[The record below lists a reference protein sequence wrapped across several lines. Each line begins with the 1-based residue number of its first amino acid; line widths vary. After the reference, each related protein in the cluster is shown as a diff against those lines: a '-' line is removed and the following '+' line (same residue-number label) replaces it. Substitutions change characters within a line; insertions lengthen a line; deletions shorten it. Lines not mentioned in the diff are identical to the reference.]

1 MGRKTTTAQPQRAKL
16 TPGEMT
22 EAIIRFQKLIKRI
35 EQFEPGDINDR
46 DDSKITAL
54 GTAISNTVGKTYPPG
69 STQFNQYIGASDLD
83 KADFSMMGST
93 PISQVRE
100 GPQIGKNEAIAL
112 FKEAITDL
120 KEDLESQSGAQP
132 VTPDAAM
139 AVRDNKSIFVVHGH
153 DGEAKQ
159 EVARFIEKAE
169 LSPIILHE
177 QASGGS
183 TVIEKLEKH
192 SDVGFAVVLLTPDD
206 EGRSQGGELKPRAR
220 QNVIGELFY
229 FLGKL
234 GRDRVCALKKGEL
247 EFPSDIAGVLY
258 IDLDPAGGWKMDLL
272 REWKAAGYVVDWE
285 KALQ

>member
-1 MGRKTTTAQPQRAKL
+1 MGRKTTTAQPQRAEL
-16 TPGEMT
+16 TSDEMT
-22 EAIIRFQKLIKRI
+22 KAIIRFQKLIERL
-35 EQFEPGDINDR
+35 EEFEPGDINDR

-69 STQFNQYIGASDLD
+69 STQFNQYIGASDIDTASINL
-83 KADFSMMGST
+83 MGAT
-93 PISQVRE
+93 AISEVRE
-100 GPQIGKNEAIAL
+100 GLQIGKNEAIAL

-192 SDVGFAVVLLTPDD
+192 SNVEFAVVLLTPDD
-206 EGRSQGGELKPRAR
+206 EGRSQGGEMKPRAR

-247 EFPSDIAGVLY
+247 EFPSDIAGPL
-258 IDLDPAGGWKMDLL
+258 
-272 REWKAAGYVVDWE
+272 
-285 KALQ
+285 